1 MQEPINVKLKNRNS
15 VSLIEEASRHKTSIP
30 GTKMEI
36 ELQFVLQF
44 LLKCD
49 KYLMK

>member
-1 MQEPINVKLKNRNS
+1 MQNKETELSKSYRGGL
-15 VSLIEEASRHKTSIP
+15 EAQNLDPWHKMKIY
-30 GTKMEI
+30 
-36 ELQFVLQF
+36 LQFVLQF